1 MARQTKEEKIYLLNQ
16 RIKNLK
22 NAIKNPETFEYS
34 IFSSS
39 TPKQDRI
46 RAWAEAKEQLH
57 ILDPDRYTYPINK
70 ISSLIASE
78 LRDIGAEKAI
88 PYARQVLSFKYKDD
102 TKIHSESLLSY
113 ELDKIRDDQL
123 REKLNNKALWHKQNG
138 RYIGHLV
145 DDAKMLLQLAKKLE
159 TTEFVNKIDPDVLDE
174 HFTAKKQSR
183 KNIKEMMD
191 NRTSVMPE
199 KLHMLIHGFIEGT
212 KSHAYSE
219 YVKILLET
227 ITITPKQTVRLLTGR
242 VTKIE
247 SLYEPK
253 NLMEARHAGFYGGV
267 CDECGSYRVDIR
279 YNTDKHMDK
288 LFCFACKE
296 WSDIVTASLMEK
308 EI

>member
-1 MARQTKEEKIYLLNQ
+1 VVQTKQQKIDLLTK
-16 RIKNLK
+16 RISNLK
-22 NAIKNPETFEYS
+22 AAIKNPETFEYQ

-39 TPKQDRI
+39 SPKQDRI
-46 RAWAEAKEQLH
+46 RAWAVALEQLH
-57 ILDPDRYTYPINK
+57 ELGEYPDSVNT
-70 ISSLIASE
+70 ISSHIASE
-78 LRDIGAEKAI
+78 LKALGAEKVI

-113 ELDKIRDDQL
+113 DLERIREDNL
-123 REKLNNKALWHKQNG
+123 REKLNNQELYFRQNK
-138 RYIGHLV
+138 RYIDEIA
-145 DDAKMLLQLAKKLE
+145 DDILMLAAFAKKLE
-159 TTEFVNKIDPDVLDE
+159 ATEFVGKLDPDVLDE
-174 HFTAKKQSR
+174 HFTAKRQGR
-183 KNIKEMMD
+183 KNIKEMLD

-212 KSHAYSE
+212 KAHAYSE

-227 ITITPKQTVRLLTGR
+227 ISITPKQTVRLLTGR

-253 NLMEARHAGFYGGV
+253 NMFEARHKGFHGTN
-267 CDECGSYRVDIR
+267 CDECGSWRVDVR
-279 YNTDKHMDK
+279 YNTDSHRDR

-296 WSDIVTASLMEK
+296 WSDIKTLSLMDK

>member
-1 MARQTKEEKIYLLNQ
+1 MRQTKEEKIDLLIK
-16 RIKNLK
+16 RITNLK
-22 NAIKNPETFEYS
+22 AAIKNPETFEYQ

-46 RAWAEAKEQLH
+46 RAWAEAMEQLH
-57 ILDPDRYTYPINK
+57 ELGYYTFPINT
-70 ISSLIASE
+70 ISTFIAEE

-88 PYARQVLSFKYKDD
+88 PYARQVLSYKYKDN
-102 TKIHSESLLSY
+102 TKIHSESLLSHD
-113 ELDKIRDDQL
+113 LDLIRDAQL
-123 REKLNNKALWHKQNG
+123 REKLNNKELFFRQNK
-138 RYIGHLV
+138 RYRDHLIA
-145 DDAKMLLQLAKKLE
+145 DANMLISFAKKLE
-159 TTEFVNKIDPDVLDE
+159 TTEFVGKIDPDILDE

-247 SLYEPK
+247 YLYEPK
-253 NLMEARHAGFYGGV
+253 NQPEARHRGFYGTN
-267 CDECGSYRVDIR
+267 CDECGSYRVDVR
-279 YNTDKHMDK
+279 YNTDSNHDM

-296 WSDIVTASLMEK
+296 WSNIKTESLMDK